1 MLAKALETH
10 VNEIL
15 AMTRYKDF
23 CPNGLQVE
31 GRSNVQHIVT
41 GVTAN
46 MELLVK
52 AVEIQADAV
61 LVHHGYFWKGEGDS
75 IIGMKRERIA
85 FLLKH
90 NLNLFA
96 WHLPLDAHP
105 ELGNNIQLAKKAG
118 WEVHG
123 RFGDQEIGL
132 YGRMGNAMTAEELSL
147 HLERILQRKPLLVG
161 LSNRRIS
168 RIAWCTG
175 AAQGF
180 FLEAVSLGVD
190 AFVSGEISEQTVHIA
205 RETGVAYFAAGHH
218 ATERFGIDALGVHL
232 AKSFGLQ
239 HTHIDIYNPV

>member
-1 MLAKALETH
+1 
-10 VNEIL
+10 
-15 AMTRYKDF
+15 
-23 CPNGLQVE
+23 
-31 GRSNVQHIVT
+31 
-41 GVTAN
+41 
-46 MELLVK
+46 
-52 AVEIQADAV
+52 
-61 LVHHGYFWKGEGDS
+61 
-75 IIGMKRERIA
+75 IGMKRERIA

-132 YGRMGNAMTAEELSL
+132 YGRMGSAMTAEELSL
-147 HLERILQRKPLLVG
+147 HLERILQRKPLFVG
-161 LSNRRIS
+161 PNNRRIS